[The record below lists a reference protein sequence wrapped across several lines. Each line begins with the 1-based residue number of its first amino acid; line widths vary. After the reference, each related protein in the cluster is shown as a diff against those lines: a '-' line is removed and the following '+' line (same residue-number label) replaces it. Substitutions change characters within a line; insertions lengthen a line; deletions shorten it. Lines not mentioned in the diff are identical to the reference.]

1 MPEDLMK
8 FMSQRDLRDVVEFL
22 SSQRNAGQDVDQ
34 PKETG
39 HQSTP

>member
-22 SSQRNAGQDVDQ
+22 SAQRNAAEGNGV
-34 PKETG
+34 ESG
-39 HQSTP
+39 HELEP